1 MDNNAFAVRCADGFV
16 WCNADME
23 HSHIGRYEVIRVLGR
38 GAMGVV
44 FEAHDPRLARR
55 VAIKTIRAEN
65 LSAEQSRTYEA
76 RFDTEARSVAR
87 LTHPNI
93 VSVYDSGQIDAMS
106 YLVMEY
112 VPGVNLKDC
121 LRAGVRFSPWGAV
134 RIVQDVLAALGHAHE
149 QRIIHRDIKPENIL
163 LDDSG
168 RVKLTDFGIAK
179 MLDSEVDNGT
189 QLSGGSIGTPRYMS
203 PEQVRGGALD
213 ERSDLFSVGVLLYE
227 LLTGKP
233 PFDGGSA
240 IAIATAILHDEPVP
254 PSVADSGVS
263 PALDPVL
270 GRALAKVAHER
281 FPSSLMFSQVLA
293 AVSADW
299 PEPESAQ
306 SANGVAVLVTDAS
319 QEALRVL
326 LRELRTEVSGEA
338 NAPTQVVPAPGLS
351 DADDRTRVYL
361 SDAGQVR
368 QVRQVRQAQAAAS
381 TSASGVTGTL
391 PSPQRVVT
399 PAASAARSG
408 RRFAWLAA
416 AVSGV
421 TVVAVLAWLALRP
434 AAPVPAPEPPAA
446 LGDPAQSLSD
456 KEALVTP
463 SSATP
468 ASAVPAPTPTA
479 AVATPAPTPPS
490 GAAVPPGA
498 APAASA
504 VGSKPVT
511 AGVGTRKPL
520 VNPAPAGAAASGAAT
535 EVAAP
540 APPPVAAASPEP
552 AAPAAPPAA
561 HRPAEPCTGLG
572 FFARESCLWTQC
584 RTDTYRKLA
593 VCERF
598 QDKPKPN

>member
-1 MDNNAFAVRCADGFV
+1 
-16 WCNADME
+16 ME
-23 HSHIGRYEVIRVLGR
+23 HSHIGRYEVVRVLGQ

-44 FEAHDPRLARR
+44 FEALDPRLARR

-87 LTHPNI
+87 LAHPNI

-163 LDDSG
+163 LDDTG

-240 IAIATAILHDEPVP
+240 IAIATAILHDEPQP
-254 PSVADSGVS
+254 PSVVEPGVN

-270 GRALAKVAHER
+270 GRALAKVANER
-281 FPSSLMFSQVLA
+281 FPSSQMFAQVLA
-293 AVSADW
+293 SVSADW
-299 PEPESAQ
+299 PEPECGRSTH
-306 SANGVAVLVTDAS
+306 GVAVLVTDAS

-326 LRELRTEVSGEA
+326 LRELRTEESGEA
-338 NAPTQVVPAPGLS
+338 NAPTQVVPVVDLS
-351 DADDRTRVYL
+351 DADDRTRLYL
-361 SDAGQVR
+361 SEADQVR
-368 QVRQVRQAQAAAS
+368 RVVASAA
-381 TSASGVTGTL
+381 TPGRTDTPP
-391 PSPQRVVT
+391 PSPRRVAAPAT
-399 PAASAARSG
+399 PAAPSG

-416 AVSGV
+416 ALSGV

-434 AAPVPAPEPPAA
+434 AVPEPTPAPPAA

-456 KEALVTP
+456 KEVLVTSSTAA
-463 SSATP
+463 SSASASAP
-468 ASAVPAPTPTA
+468 APAPTAVPAA
-479 AVATPAPTPPS
+479 MPPS
-490 GAAVPPGA
+490 GAALPPSASASTAKPANPSGTVARKPVAGA
-498 APAASA
+498 TIPTATSAAASA
-504 VGSKPVT
+504 
-511 AGVGTRKPL
+511 AGADAAAPTQPAAAPPRHE
-520 VNPAPAGAAASGAAT
+520 PAPT
-535 EVAAP
+535 P
-540 APPPVAAASPEP
+540 APPQAAT
-552 AAPAAPPAA
+552 
-561 HRPAEPCTGLG
+561 RPAEPCAGMG

-584 RTDTYRKLA
+584 RTDAYRKHPA
-593 VCERF
+593 CERF
-598 QDKPKPN
+598 QDKPKSN

>member
-1 MDNNAFAVRCADGFV
+1 
-16 WCNADME
+16 
-23 HSHIGRYEVIRVLGR
+23 
-38 GAMGVV
+38 MGVV

-254 PSVADSGVS
+254 PSMAEADVS

-281 FPSSLMFSQVLA
+281 FPSSQMFAQVLA
-293 AVSADW
+293 SVSVDW
-299 PEPESAQ
+299 PEPELVRSA
-306 SANGVAVLVTDAS
+306 SGVAVLVTDAS

-326 LRELRTEVSGEA
+326 LRELRTDASGSG
-338 NAPTQVVPAPGLS
+338 NAPTQVVPAAPDLS
-351 DADDRTRVYL
+351 EADDRTRVYL

-368 QVRQVRQAQAAAS
+368 QVRPVQPMAS
-381 TSASGVTGTL
+381 ATASGVTGTM

-399 PAASAARSG
+399 PAAPAARSG
-408 RRFAWLAA
+408 RRFVWLAA
-416 AVSGV
+416 ALSGV
-421 TVVAVLAWLALRP
+421 TVVAALAWLVLRP

-463 SSATP
+463 STATP
-468 ASAVPAPTPTA
+468 SPSVPAPTP
-479 AVATPAPTPPS
+479 AVATPVATPTS
-490 GAAVPPGA
+490 GAAVPPTPVA
-498 APAASA
+498 KPAS
-504 VGSKPVT
+504 
-511 AGVGTRKPL
+511 
-520 VNPAPAGAAASGAAT
+520 PAGAVARKPAVGATPTGAAAASAT

-540 APPPVAAASPEP
+540 TPPPAAPARTEAP

-584 RTDTYRKLA
+584 RTDAYRKHA
-593 VCERF
+593 ACERF

>member
-1 MDNNAFAVRCADGFV
+1 
-16 WCNADME
+16 
-23 HSHIGRYEVIRVLGR
+23 
-38 GAMGVV
+38 MGVV

-163 LDDSG
+163 LDDAG

-233 PFDGGSA
+233 PFDAGSA

-254 PSVADSGVS
+254 PSLAEAGVS

-281 FPSSLMFSQVLA
+281 FPSSQMFAQVLA
-293 AVSADW
+293 SVSADW
-299 PEPESAQ
+299 PEPESVR
-306 SANGVAVLVTDAS
+306 SASGLATLVTDAS
-319 QEALRVL
+319 QEPLRVL
-326 LRELRTEVSGEA
+326 LRELRTDASGLA
-338 NAPTQVVPAPGLS
+338 NAPTQVVPAASDLS
-351 DADDRTRVYL
+351 EVDDRTRVYL

-368 QVRQVRQAQAAAS
+368 QVSQVRPAAS
-381 TSASGVTGTL
+381 ATASGVTGTL
-391 PSPQRVVT
+391 PSTQRVVT
-399 PAASAARSG
+399 PAAPAARSG

-416 AVSGV
+416 AISGV
-421 TVVAVLAWLALRP
+421 TVVAVLVWLALRP
-434 AAPVPAPEPPAA
+434 AAPVPAPDPPAA

-463 SSATP
+463 STATP
-468 ASAVPAPTPTA
+468 SPSVPESTPPATTPVPAVSP
-479 AVATPAPTPPS
+479 
-490 GAAVPPGA
+490 
-498 APAASA
+498 APAANA
-504 VGSKPVT
+504 PVVKPAT
-511 AGVGTRKPL
+511 L
-520 VNPAPAGAAASGAAT
+520 AGAAARKPAVGTAPVAASTT
-535 EVAAP
+535 EVATPTQPAA
-540 APPPVAAASPEP
+540 APPSAEP
-552 AAPAAPPAA
+552 AAAPVAPPAA

-584 RTDTYRKLA
+584 RTDTYRKHA